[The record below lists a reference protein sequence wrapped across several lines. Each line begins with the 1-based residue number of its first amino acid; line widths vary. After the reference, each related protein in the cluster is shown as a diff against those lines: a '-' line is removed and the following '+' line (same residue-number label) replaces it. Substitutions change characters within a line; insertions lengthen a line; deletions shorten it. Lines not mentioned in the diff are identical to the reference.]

1 MIRKIKS
8 RLSVKVF
15 SLTLLMITM
24 CCFTTYS
31 FILRAAPKNYLYDI
45 ENAEWE
51 ISSLPDEL
59 SREEKEYAYIWLE
72 SISEWIQEQYENE
85 FELHFFQSDG
95 QEVSIHDINQPVDG
109 QITDFDKIEKTKT
122 YTIKFA
128 DSDSLYS
135 LLVIRNPAKHT
146 QTEEAIQKTLPTLCI
161 VILAGSIISAFFYSW
176 YMTAPIKKVSKL
188 SKQMAD
194 MDFSGFCPVGRTDE
208 IGVLSD
214 SLNTL
219 SRKLATTLS
228 ELQEANQKLQADI
241 DMERQLERQ
250 RAEFFSAASH
260 ELKTPITIIKG
271 QLQGMLYQVGRY
283 KDRETY
289 LAGSLEVTDTLEK
302 MVQDLLAI
310 SRLDTP
316 GYTCKKCR
324 LNLSKL
330 ISDRLAA
337 YEDLFMQKDLTV
349 EHSISPETFILG
361 DIQLLQKVLDNL
373 LGNAAAYSEAGNRII
388 VDLRREAENVSLTI
402 ENTGAHI
409 PDEDIPKLFEAFY
422 RVDQSRNRQTG
433 GTGLGLYIV
442 KTILDL
448 HGAEIK
454 IANTV
459 QGVIVSIQF
468 YTD

>member
-1 MIRKIKS
+1 MIKMIKS
-8 RLSVKVF
+8 RLSAKVF
-15 SLTLLMITM
+15 LLTLLLIAV

-31 FILRAAPKNYLYDI
+31 FILQAAPKNYQYDI
-45 ENAEWE
+45 EDAGLEL
-51 ISSLPDEL
+51 SFLPDDL
-59 SREEKEYAYIWLE
+59 SRVEKENAYLWLE
-72 SISEWIQEQYENE
+72 STSELMNELFDNE
-85 FELHFFQSDG
+85 FELHFFRSDG
-95 QEVSIHDINQPVDG
+95 KEVSLHDINQLVGG
-109 QITDFDKIEKTKT
+109 QITDYEKQEKTKT
-122 YTIKFA
+122 YIASFT
-128 DSDSLYS
+128 DSDSLYT
-135 LLVIRNPAKHT
+135 LLLTRNTAKLT
-146 QTEEAIQKTLPTLCI
+146 QAEEAIRRTLPVLCI
-161 VILAGSIISAFFYSW
+161 VILLGSIISAFFYSW

-188 SKQMAD
+188 SKKMAD

-214 SLNTL
+214 SLNKL

-241 DMERQLERQ
+241 DMEKQLEKQ
-250 RAEFFSAASH
+250 RVEFFAAASH

-289 LAGSLEVTDTLEK
+289 LAGSLEVTDNLEK
-302 MVQDLLAI
+302 MVQELLAI

-330 ISDRLAA
+330 IVDRVTAF
-337 YEDLFMQKDLTV
+337 EDLFMQRDLTV
-349 EHSISPETFILG
+349 EQSISPKITILG
-361 DIQLLQKVLDNL
+361 DMQLLQKVLDNL
-373 LGNAAAYSEAGNRII
+373 LGNAAAYSEAGNNII
-388 VDLRREAENVSLTI
+388 VNLWKEADNVGLTI

-459 QGVIVSIQF
+459 QGVIVSVQF
-468 YTD
+468 